1 MMLLVSEDP
10 YVVAADSA
18 ARLESVAGRP
28 DVAVVLGS
36 GWAPA
41 ADAIG
46 PAEAFG
52 GEVPLTELGG
62 FPAPTVAGHV
72 STVRSVRAGA
82 LRVAVFLG
90 RVHLYE
96 GWPPATVVHGVRTAV
111 LAGARVVVLTNAA
124 GGIRPG
130 LAVGQP
136 VLISDHLNLTG
147 KSPLTGPAPSTGPR
161 FVDLTD
167 LYSRRLREL
176 AREADPSLAEGVY
189 AMLPGP
195 HYETPAEITMLG
207 RLGADLVGM
216 STGLEAIAA
225 RQLGAEVLGI
235 SLVTNAAAGLAGH
248 DLSHIEVVEAG
259 RAAASRMGALLAGIL
274 SRV

>member
-1 MMLLVSEDP
+1 MMALVTDDP
-10 YVVAADSA
+10 FAVAAASA
-18 ARLESVAGRP
+18 ARLVALAGRH
-28 DVAVVLGS
+28 DIAVVLGS

-46 PAEAFG
+46 VAEA
-52 GEVPLTELGG
+52 EIPLSELGG
-62 FPAPTVAGHV
+62 FGEPSVTGHTP
-72 STVRSVRAGA
+72 TVRSVGAGPR
-82 LRVAVFLG
+82 RVLVFLG

-96 GWPPATVVHGVRTAV
+96 GLPPATVVHGVRTAV
-111 LAGARVVVLTNAA
+111 SAGCRVVVLTNAA
-124 GGIRPG
+124 GGIRAG
-130 LAVGQP
+130 LALGQP

-147 KSPLTGPAPSTGPR
+147 KSPLTGPAPSVGQR

-167 LYSRRLREL
+167 LYSPRLRVL
-176 AREADPSLAEGVY
+176 AREVEPSLADGVY

-195 HYETPAEITMLG
+195 HYETPAEIAMLA

-235 SLVTNAAAGLAGH
+235 SLVTNLAAGLAGH
-248 DLSHIEVVEAG
+248 GLSHAEVVEAG
-259 RAAASRMGALLAGIL
+259 QASAGRMGALLAAIVP
-274 SRV
+274 RM

>member
-1 MMLLVSEDP
+1 MRHHDRVTDDP
-10 YVVAADSA
+10 FAAAEASA
-18 ARLESVAGRP
+18 ARLVALAGEH

-46 PAEAFG
+46 AARA
-52 GEVPLTELGG
+52 EVPLTELGG
-62 FPAPTVAGHV
+62 FPEPTVAGHTP
-72 STVRSVRAGA
+72 TVRSVSAGPQ
-82 LRVAVFLG
+82 RVLVFLG

-96 GWPPATVVHGVRTAV
+96 GLPPVTVVHGVRTAV
-111 LAGARVVVLTNAA
+111 TAGCRTVVLTNGA

-147 KSPLTGPAPSTGPR
+147 KSPLTGPAPSVGQR

-167 LYSRRLREL
+167 LYSPRLRVL
-176 AREADPSLAEGVY
+176 ARSADPSLTEGVY

-195 HYETPAEITMLG
+195 HYETPAEITMLA

-235 SLVTNAAAGLAGH
+235 SLVTNLAAGLAGH
-248 DLSHIEVVEAG
+248 GLSHAEVVDVG
-259 RAAASRMGALLAGIL
+259 RTSASRMGTLLTAIL
-274 SRV
+274 PRV

>member
-1 MMLLVSEDP
+1 MMLHVSQPDP
-10 YVVAADSA
+10 YAAAAASA
-18 ARLESVAGRP
+18 ARLTSLAGRP

-46 PAEAFG
+46 PAEA
-52 GEVPLTELGG
+52 EVPLTELGG
-62 FPAPTVAGHV
+62 FPEPTVAGHTP
-72 STVRSVRAGA
+72 TVRSVSAGP
-82 LRVAVFLG
+82 LRVLVFLG

-96 GWPPATVVHGVRTAV
+96 GLPPATVVHGVRTAV
-111 LAGARVVVLTNAA
+111 SAGARVVVLTNAA
-124 GGIRPG
+124 GGIRSG

-147 KSPLTGPAPSTGPR
+147 KSPLTGPAPSIGPR

-167 LYSRRLREL
+167 LYSARLRAL

-189 AMLPGP
+189 AMMPGP

-235 SLVTNAAAGLAGH
+235 SLVTNMAAGLTGQS
-248 DLSHIEVVEAG
+248 LSHVEVVEAG
-259 RAAASRMGALLAGIL
+259 RASAGRMGALLASIL
-274 SRV
+274 PRV